1 MGSLGIE
8 YKWTKELILGLNYLL
23 NTPKS
28 KVGFLTLS
36 THVVIVD
43 LDNVGMFIW
52 MLIHFTND
60 LKPILIISSHEI
72 QFQHVYV
79 KKWPKIGF

>member
-1 MGSLGIE
+1 VGSLGIE
-8 YKWTKELILGLNYLL
+8 YKWTKKLILGLNYLL

-28 KVGFLTLS
+28 KVGFLPLS

-43 LDNVGMFIW
+43 LDNVGMFNW

-60 LKPILIISSHEI
+60 LKPIHIISFHSI
-72 QFQHVYV
+72 LFQHVYV
-79 KKWPKIGF
+79 KKWPKTSF